1 MARRRY
7 REEGYEGGGGGYG
20 GGYGYRGGAYRRRE
34 RRVEERRI
42 ELASFAAIIL
52 LFMVGLLYHID
63 AKWLSTIGG
72 AILVGSAI
80 YQTQRRWRVSPITWI
95 GGAILLIVGLFAL
108 NGQPVPGG
116 IFLPLG
122 VFAGVIIY
130 SALTG
135 EL

>member
-7 REEGYEGGGGGYG
+7 RENYDAGGGGYSG

-34 RRVEERRI
+34 RRMEERRV

-52 LFMVGLLYHID
+52 MFMIGLVYHID

-72 AILVGSAI
+72 AILIASAI
-80 YQTQRRWRVSPITWI
+80 YQSQRRWRVTPITWI

-122 VFAGVIIY
+122 VFAAVIIY
-130 SALTG
+130 SAMTG